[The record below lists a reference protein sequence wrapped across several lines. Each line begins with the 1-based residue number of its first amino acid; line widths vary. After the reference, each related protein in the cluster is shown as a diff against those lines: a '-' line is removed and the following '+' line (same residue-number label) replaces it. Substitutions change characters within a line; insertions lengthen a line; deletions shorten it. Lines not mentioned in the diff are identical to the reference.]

1 MAKTLTDDELA
12 QLERQEQEQAQSQA
26 QNDEFAQD
34 LSILFPNQSLLI
46 GSKTV
51 KIKEYAFV
59 EWLNLRQTYAPFI
72 AKFTGLMTAND
83 DVLVDDVLE
92 FFENEF
98 ADLKGLILASIDE
111 PADFLDGLTLTE
123 MESLMLGWWQVNK
136 HFFMK
141 SVVRAVRK
149 SQTPINEKSVGAM

>member
-12 QLERQEQEQAQSQA
+12 QLERQEQAQNQPQS
-26 QNDEFAQD
+26 QNDELAQELD
-34 LSILFPNQSLLI
+34 ILFPNQSLLI
-46 GSKTV
+46 GDKTI

-59 EWLNLRQTYAPFI
+59 EWLGLRQTYAPFI
-72 AKFTGLMTAND
+72 AKFTTLMTAND
-83 DVLVDDVLE
+83 DVLVDDVLA
-92 FFENEF
+92 FFEDEF
-98 ADLKGLILASIDE
+98 ADLKGLLLASIDE
-111 PADFLDGLTLTE
+111 PAEFLDSLTLTE

-149 SQTPINEKSVGAM
+149 NQTKSQLGGV

>member
-12 QLERQEQEQAQSQA
+12 QLERQEQEQAQAQA
-26 QNDEFAQD
+26 QTDESAQE

-46 GSKTV
+46 GGKTV

-72 AKFTGLMTAND
+72 AKFTELMIASD

-92 FFENEF
+92 FFEDEF
-98 ADLKGLILASIDE
+98 AELKGLILASIDE
-111 PADFLDGLTLTE
+111 SAEFLDGLSLTE

-149 SQTPINEKSVGAM
+149 NQTKSQSAGA

>member
-12 QLERQEQEQAQSQA
+12 QLERQEQAQNQPQS
-26 QNDEFAQD
+26 QNDELAQELD
-34 LSILFPNQSLLI
+34 ILFPNQSLLI
-46 GSKTV
+46 GDKTI

-72 AKFTGLMTAND
+72 AKFTTLMTAND
-83 DVLVDDVLE
+83 DVLVDDVLA
-92 FFENEF
+92 FFEDEF
-98 ADLKGLILASIDE
+98 ADLKGLLLASIDE
-111 PADFLDGLTLTE
+111 PAEFLDSLTLTE

-149 SQTPINEKSVGAM
+149 NQTKSQLAGA

>member
-12 QLERQEQEQAQSQA
+12 QLERQEQEQAQAKQT
-26 QNDEFAQD
+26 QNEPDYAQD
-34 LSILFPNQSLLI
+34 LSILFPDQSLLI
-46 GSKTV
+46 GGKTV
-51 KIKEYAFV
+51 KLKEYAFV
-59 EWLNLRQTYAPFI
+59 EWLTLRQTYAPFI
-72 AKFTGLMTAND
+72 AKFTELMTASD

-92 FFENEF
+92 FFEDEF
-98 ADLKGLILASIDE
+98 ADLKGLILASIGE
-111 PADFLDGLTLTE
+111 TAKFLDGLSLTE

-149 SQTPINEKSVGAM
+149 NQATSQSAGV

>member
-12 QLERQEQEQAQSQA
+12 QLERQEQAQTDQSQEL
-26 QNDEFAQD
+26 DYAQD
-34 LSILFPNQSLLI
+34 LSILFPNQSLLL
-46 GSKTV
+46 GGKTV
-51 KIKEYAFV
+51 KLKEYAFV
-59 EWLNLRQTYAPFI
+59 EWLSLRQTYAPFI
-72 AKFTGLMTAND
+72 AKFTTLMTASD

-98 ADLKGLILASIDE
+98 DELKGLILASIDE
-111 PADFLDGLTLTE
+111 TADFLDGLTLTE
-123 MESLMLGWWQVNK
+123 MESLMLAWWQVNK

-149 SQTPINEKSVGAM
+149 NQTQNPSVGA

>member
-12 QLERQEQEQAQSQA
+12 QLERQEQAQNQPQS
-26 QNDEFAQD
+26 QNDELAQELD
-34 LSILFPNQSLLI
+34 ILFPNQSLLI
-46 GSKTV
+46 GDKTI

-72 AKFTGLMTAND
+72 AKFTTLMTAND
-83 DVLVDDVLE
+83 DVLVDDVLA
-92 FFENEF
+92 FFEDEF
-98 ADLKGLILASIDE
+98 ADLKGLLLASIDE
-111 PADFLDGLTLTE
+111 PAEFLDSLTLTE

-149 SQTPINEKSVGAM
+149 NQTKSQLGGV

>member
-1 MAKTLTDDELA
+1 MAHHASNEQLA
-12 QLERQEQEQAQSQA
+12 QIAEQEQQDSQDA
-26 QNDEFAQD
+26 HATQETMQE
-34 LSILFPNQSLLI
+34 LTILFPNQSLLI
-46 GSKTV
+46 GGKTV
-51 KIKEYAFV
+51 KIKEYPFV
-59 EWLNLRQTYAPFI
+59 EWLGLRQTYAPFI
-72 AKFTGLMTAND
+72 AKFTTLMTAND

-98 ADLKGLILASIDE
+98 ADLKGLLLASIDE
-111 PADFLDGLTLTE
+111 PAEFLDSLTLTE

-149 SQTPINEKSVGAM
+149 NQTKSQLAGA